1 MPKKVKTCTE
11 ICQYKLTFLL
21 TNLRT
26 SYTLRHIGE
35 SMKFY
40 AILTTVILVFLC
52 APVMFF
58 VWVMPGRPTLGLD
71 LNSLLMGFMII
82 LLCVSIIALIL
93 VFQRYFGRSE
103 TDSKPRERTAR
114 RTTPVLPVQYI
125 YTQQPP
131 YNPNQ
136 ISAPSTYA
144 LPIPPSDQE
153 TNP

>member
-1 MPKKVKTCTE
+1 
-11 ICQYKLTFLL
+11 
-21 TNLRT
+21 
-26 SYTLRHIGE
+26 
-35 SMKFY
+35 MKFY
-40 AILTTVILVFLC
+40 AILITVILVFLC

-58 VWVMPGRPTLGLD
+58 VWVMPGRPTLGID
-71 LNSLLMGFMII
+71 LNSLLMGFMIV

-103 TDSKPRERTAR
+103 TDSKPKERTAR

-131 YNPNQ
+131 YNSNQ
-136 ISAPSTYA
+136 IAAPPTYT

-153 TNP
+153 TKP